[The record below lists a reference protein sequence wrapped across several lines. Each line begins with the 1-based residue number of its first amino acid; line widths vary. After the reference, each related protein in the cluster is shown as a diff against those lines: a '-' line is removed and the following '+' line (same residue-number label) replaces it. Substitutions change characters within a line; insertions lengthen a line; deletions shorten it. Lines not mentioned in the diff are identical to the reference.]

1 MPINTRPVSLL
12 TTADRVE
19 FFVRGEP
26 FATYCYREGDTSGF
40 TALYA
45 QGERA
50 VTQTAANGCA
60 LWLMHGNVNGVAY
73 GVPPTEGNGKKEEG
87 KEASI
92 SSFPPVGQIVTEEMM
107 ARRGSLSVGFQHE
120 CVWLNEAGDRVLAD
134 RRTVRVLPGP
144 SEGTLLDIEVRLQA
158 PEKAAVTFGATEDS
172 LLCIRAASALYSDAP
187 LTMGGQVR
195 NSLGEYGAE
204 AVHGRQARW
213 CACVGVVRGET
224 VGFAFM
230 EHPGND
236 GFPSPWVARPD
247 GVLSPTPFGWRSQTL
262 QAGRSL
268 TLRYRLLVHV
278 GYVNQ
283 GWADARQSD
292 FAGERQP

>member
-19 FFVRGEP
+19 IFVRGEP
-26 FATYCYREGDTSGF
+26 FATYRYRESDTPGF

-50 VTQTAANGCA
+50 VTQLAANGLA
-60 LWLMHGNVNGVAY
+60 LWMMHGNVNGVAY
-73 GVPPTEGNGKKEEG
+73 GVPGVPIGQ
-87 KEASI
+87 S
-92 SSFPPVGQIVTEEMM
+92 VGQIITEDMM
-107 ARRGSLSVGFQHE
+107 ARRGSLSVGFQHD
-120 CVWLNEAGDRVLAD
+120 CVWLNEAGERALTD

-144 SEGTLLDIEVRLQA
+144 SEGTILDIEIRLQA
-158 PEKAAVTFGATEDS
+158 PDDAPVTFGQTEDS
-172 LLCIRAASALYSDAP
+172 LLCVRAASALYSDAP
-187 LTMGGQVR
+187 LTMGGGQVR

-204 AVHGRQARW
+204 SLHGRQARW

-224 VGFAFM
+224 VGFAFL
-230 EHPGND
+230 EHPRND

-247 GVLSPTPFGWRSQTL
+247 GVLSPTPFEWRSRTL
-262 QAGRSL
+262 PTGHSL

-292 FAGERQP
+292 FAGESQP

>member
-26 FATYCYREGDTSGF
+26 FATYRYREGDTPGF

-50 VTQTAANGCA
+50 VTQPSTNGCA

-73 GVPPTEGNGKKEEG
+73 GVAGETSGQP
-87 KEASI
+87 A
-92 SSFPPVGQIVTEEMM
+92 GQIVTEEMT
-107 ARRGSLSVGFQHE
+107 ARRGALSVGFQHE
-120 CVWLNEAGDRVLAD
+120 CAWLNPVGERVLLD
-134 RRTVRVLPGP
+134 TRTARVVPGP
-144 SEGTLLDIEVRLQA
+144 SEGTILDIEIRLQA
-158 PEKAAVTFGATEDS
+158 PEASPVAFGPTEDS
-172 LLCIRAASALYSDAP
+172 LLCVRAASALYSVAP
-187 LTMGGQVR
+187 FAMGGGQVR

-204 AVHGRQARW
+204 SLHGRQARW

-224 VGFAFM
+224 VGFTFL
-230 EHPGND
+230 EHPGNPP
-236 GFPSPWVARPD
+236 FPSPWVARPD
-247 GVLSPTPFGWRSQTL
+247 GILSPTPFGWRSQTL
-262 QAGRSL
+262 PAGHSL
-268 TLRYRLLVHV
+268 TLRYRLLAHV

-283 GWADARQSD
+283 GWADARQDD
-292 FAGERQP
+292 FARET